1 MDEFMASYSIGLW
14 SIYDTKKHAD
24 LRDMFRK
31 ASKSVCMST
40 VTAYPDPLSPTTST
54 SSAMKLGTHMRILMI
69 LNQEMKT
76 A

>member
-1 MDEFMASYSIGLW
+1 
-14 SIYDTKKHAD
+14 
-24 LRDMFRK
+24 
-31 ASKSVCMST
+31 MST